1 MTFTIPEWCWY
12 VAQYVIEVRV
22 TNCAQL
28 SLLIESV
35 LIKADSPDAAYAKA
49 NLLCKSSEHV
59 YRNRQGETV
68 TQRYLGL
75 HELDSLQTGQLD
87 DELVLQVRPVDG
99 PRGDQA
105 DLLVRSRAQLSLFGG
120 KIEGFEHLNQ

>member
-1 MTFTIPEWCWY
+1 MTFTKPEWCWY

-22 TNCAQL
+22 SNCKQP

-49 NLLCKSSEHV
+49 DLLCKSSEHV
-59 YRNRQGETV
+59 YRNHQGETV
-68 TQRYLGL
+68 TQQYVGL

-87 DELVLQVRPVDG
+87 DELVLQVRLVDRPHG
-99 PRGDQA
+99 ERA
-105 DLLVRSRAQLSLFGG
+105 DSLVRSRAQLSLFGG
-120 KIEGFEHLNQ
+120 VVEGFEHINQ